1 MSGVGGEPRLNTVQ
15 EAGLCLALPLA
26 LACWAP
32 GAEQPQPRWFPTP
45 RAAPEQSPMRQKA
58 AFMARGS
65 LLELNKHQT
74 HPSRCSE
81 LSALYFSSPKI
92 TFLK

>member
-1 MSGVGGEPRLNTVQ
+1 MARVVGEPRLNAVQ

-32 GAEQPQPRWFPTP
+32 GAQQPQPCWFPTP
-45 RAAPEQSPMRQKA
+45 RAAPEQSPMWQKA
-58 AFMARGS
+58 AFMATGS
-65 LLELNKHQT
+65 LVELNKHQT

-81 LSALYFSSPKI
+81 LSALYFNSPKN